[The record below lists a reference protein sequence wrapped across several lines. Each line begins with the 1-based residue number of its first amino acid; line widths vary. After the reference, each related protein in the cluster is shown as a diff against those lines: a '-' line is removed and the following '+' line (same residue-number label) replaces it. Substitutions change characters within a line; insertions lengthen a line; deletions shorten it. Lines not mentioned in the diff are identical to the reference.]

1 MAVIEEL
8 IRIED
13 NGGISFG
20 NYQLTSKQKKADFE
34 AYGDVYKVKT
44 YNEITK
50 LERNEQF
57 VYESVPGTAVKDFIV
72 SEDGVSF
79 CVSGAQDVNITLGLE
94 ESTEYEVFIG
104 GVKVSEMKTNLSG
117 KLAVSVEL
125 NDGEAIEVKV
135 TRL

>member
-8 IRIED
+8 IRIEG

-20 NYQLTSKQKKADFE
+20 NYQLASKQKKADFE
-34 AYGDVYKVKT
+34 AYGDIYKVKT
-44 YNEITK
+44 YYEITK

-57 VYESVPGTAVKDFIV
+57 VYESVPGTAVNNFIV

-79 CVSGAQDVNITLGLE
+79 SVSGAQDVNITLGLE

-104 GVKVSEMKTNLSG
+104 GMKVSEMKTNLSG

-125 NDGEAIEVKV
+125 NEGETKEVNIKK
-135 TRL
+135 L